1 MVLNF
6 FIGVILMAAFI
17 IAVAGYIQNAYYKG
31 KSAHWPSVEAT
42 VMDRILRGSDPPD
55 YCLEVQYEFN
65 GRLFHSILRDSFHT
79 VSDRLA
85 IGEKLIIK
93 VDPENNSICYVS

>member
-17 IAVAGYIQNAYYKG
+17 IAVAGYIKNAYYKG
-31 KSAHWPSVEAT
+31 KYAQWPSVEAT